1 MHLCIFAWHLKN
13 IKFSG
18 LRKKKG
24 LKKVQFFTIKNI
36 IKMTIK
42 HELTVN
48 DKVEIVP
55 SNLVLEETVSFIYSI

>member
-18 LRKKKG
+18 LRKKS
-24 LKKVQFFTIKNI
+24 LKNVQFFTIKNI
-36 IKMTIK
+36 SKTTLK

>member
-18 LRKKKG
+18 LRKKG
-24 LKKVQFFTIKNI
+24 LKNVQFFTIKNI
-36 IKMTIK
+36 SKTTLK